1 MSKILIVTH
10 QFVPHV
16 SPRTTRWKLIVEEL
30 MSMGHKV
37 TIVTGTQDDKKN
49 NKFNTIFVGNSG
61 SSNIVSNLRTK
72 SNKINSRNVIK
83 DKTFKLLKICYR
95 FVVRNFAWP
104 DYSMFWLI
112 SVFRDRKRINHD
124 YDIIISVSLPFS
136 SHIAAYIINKKLQKP
151 WIMDIGDPFLL
162 KKNARENNHLI
173 YFFLNKYYET
183 KFYSLAYKI
192 LFTHKESLETH
203 SSYFN
208 IDKEKLIVGKPIS
221 SFDEEVYK
229 LTLSYDYLSNPIIF
243 GYFGVL
249 TKGVRSPENVINYL
263 EGLGDFEFKW
273 FTNPD
278 SKIEI
283 SKHVRQKNNHEFLNM
298 VSRSE
303 ALKIMASSNHC
314 LLSIGNKNSAQLPSK
329 VIEYLSTGK
338 PVVHFAEIGDD
349 PVFEIS
355 KKYPNLLVIS
365 NELDKEEFIKKLN
378 NLFPNIY
385 NFSSETFLEEY
396 SARTLV
402 NQLDF
407 I

>member
-1 MSKILIVTH
+1 
-10 QFVPHV
+10 
-16 SPRTTRWKLIVEEL
+16 
-30 MSMGHKV
+30 
-37 TIVTGTQDDKKN
+37 
-49 NKFNTIFVGNSG
+49 
-61 SSNIVSNLRTK
+61 
-72 SNKINSRNVIK
+72 
-83 DKTFKLLKICYR
+83 
-95 FVVRNFAWP
+95 
-104 DYSMFWLI
+104 
-112 SVFRDRKRINHD
+112 
-124 YDIIISVSLPFS
+124 
-136 SHIAAYIINKKLQKP
+136 
-151 WIMDIGDPFLL
+151 MDIENPFLL
-162 KKNARENNHLI
+162 KKNARENNHI
-173 YFFLNKYYET
+173 VYFFLNKYYET

-192 LFTHKESLETH
+192 LFTHKESLQTH

-249 TKGVRSPENVINYL
+249 TKGVRSSENVINYL
-263 EGLGDFEFKW
+263 EDFGDFAFKW

-283 SKHVRQKNNHEFLNM
+283 SKHVRQKKNHEFLNI

-303 ALKIMASSNHC
+303 ALKIMASSTHC

-329 VIEYLSTGK
+329 VIEYISTGK

-365 NELDKEEFIKKLN
+365 KELEKEEFIKKLN
-378 NLFPNIY
+378 NLFANIY

-396 SARTLV
+396 SPRALV